1 MPTPNLPAAS
11 LSPQLPLPARQALLR
26 VANDLIRH
34 ALWSIGVA
42 ILRAELNFL
51 PALREADR
59 RRSGSGHARLSVPF
73 RPCLV
78 ARCDVRYSQPARS
91 TAGGGPC
98 GLARRPNRG
107 RAPPRAAR
115 RARAAR

>member
-11 LSPQLPLPARQALLR
+11 LSPQLRLPARQALLR
-26 VANDLIRH
+26 VANDLIRR

-59 RRSGSGHARLSVPF
+59 RPERSAADSVRDECHRKGSGSGHARLSVLF
-73 RPCLV
+73 RPFLV
-78 ARCDVRYSQPARS
+78 ARCDERHS
-91 TAGGGPC
+91 
-98 GLARRPNRG
+98 
-107 RAPPRAAR
+107 
-115 RARAAR
+115 

>member
-11 LSPQLPLPARQALLR
+11 LSPQLRLPARQALLR
-26 VANDLIRH
+26 VANHLIRR

-59 RRSGSGHARLSVPF
+59 RPVPDKCHRKGSGSGHARLSVLF
-73 RPCLV
+73 RPLIGRE
-78 ARCDVRYSQPARS
+78 ASWTTFSAAWRKS
-91 TAGGGPC
+91 G
-98 GLARRPNRG
+98 RRP
-107 RAPPRAAR
+107 APA
-115 RARAAR
+115 

>member
-11 LSPQLPLPARQALLR
+11 LSPQLRLPARQALVR
-26 VANDLIRH
+26 VANDLIRR

-59 RRSGSGHARLSVPF
+59 RPSGSGHARLSVLS
-73 RPCLV
+73 RPVFGCE
-78 ARCDVRYSQPARS
+78 VRWTTFSAAWKKS
-91 TAGGGPC
+91 
-98 GLARRPNRG
+98 G
-107 RAPPRAAR
+107 RLPPRG
-115 RARAAR
+115 